1 MLSPITIG
9 EYWKKKFKEK
19 VYRISIDGGFSC
31 PTRDGSKGKLGCI
44 FCDEH
49 GSRPHY
55 VEPFLSVSEQVKSG
69 IDRLKKQG
77 INKFIAYFQAYTN
90 TYAPVATLKS
100 KYYEALVFPEVVG
113 ISISTRPDCINNE
126 NLELIYEISR
136 EYYTIIELGIQSIH
150 QKSLDRV
157 GRMHTVEDSHR
168 ATRMIHERGNI
179 EIVAHIIIGLPG
191 EDESDI
197 IKTADALRE
206 WGIDGVKLHHLY
218 VVKGTILEKEYKEG
232 KVKVFEDP
240 GEYAKIA
247 RKFIEHLSPTTII
260 HRFQG
265 YSPKEYL
272 VAPKWT
278 SNRFIARQLILGD
291 RS

>member
-1 MLSPITIG
+1 MLFSITVG

-19 VYRISIDGGFSC
+19 VYRISIDAGFTC
-31 PTRDGSKGKLGCI
+31 PTRDGSKGNYGCI
-44 FCDEH
+44 FCDER

-55 VEPFLSVSEQVKSG
+55 VEPSLSVSEQVKSG
-69 IDRLKKQG
+69 IKRLKKHG

-90 TYAPVATLKS
+90 TYAPVSILRG
-100 KYYEALVFPEVVG
+100 KYYEALGFPEVVG
-113 ISISTRPDCINNE
+113 ISISTRPDCINND
-126 NLELIYEISR
+126 NLDLISEIAR
-136 EYYTIIELGIQSIH
+136 DYYTIIELGIQSVH

-157 GRMHTVEDSHR
+157 GRMHTVEDSRR
-168 ATRMIHERGNI
+168 AVKMIQERGNI

-191 EDESDI
+191 EDESHI
-197 IKTADALRE
+197 IKTADTLKE

-218 VVKGTILEKEYKEG
+218 VIKGTVLEKEYKEG

-240 GEYAKIA
+240 VEYAKIA
-247 RKFIEHLSPTTII
+247 SKFIEHLSPTTII

-278 SNRFIARQLILGD
+278 SNRHIVRNILL
-291 RS
+291 RM